1 MGKKREQRRKAAIG
15 VGQSDASYKLAI
27 MAINEVN
34 RRIDRLAILVADHDS
49 KLDIM
54 SDKLDKC
61 EPK

>member
-1 MGKKREQRRKAAIG
+1 MGKKREQRRKIAIEA
-15 VGQSDASYKLAI
+15 GQSDVSYKLAI

-49 KLDIM
+49 KLNIM

-61 EPK
+61 DDK